1 MSVITFA
8 VLIGVLPVVLLA
20 LQISLVAIGLDTFM
34 LCVGIDEA
42 GYGPLLGPLV
52 VTSVAMRAG
61 EATDPPDFWRL
72 LSASV
77 CRKPTKRD
85 VRLAIDDSKKLY
97 NPKTGVQSLE
107 RAALTVLATRTD
119 APTSLAQ
126 LLTNIRLSDVELDR
140 YPWYRQFDIDLPVA
154 NDARL
159 IAAKANAVRCDMSD
173 CGVAMGD
180 VSSEIILEGR
190 FNREVGTTRNKSVVL
205 AGAALR
211 LVAQAVANRGSEP
224 LNVTID
230 RHGGRKRYRDVLM
243 TFFAPRHLRIVE
255 ESDERS
261 AYELTDA
268 AGAWTI
274 EFVVKA
280 DQRSMPVALASI
292 YSKYVRELL
301 MKGLNAY
308 FARRVSGLKPTAGY
322 YTDAKRFLGQVDGA
336 IKREGLDRQM
346 LVRTR

>member
-1 MSVITFA
+1 
-8 VLIGVLPVVLLA
+8 
-20 LQISLVAIGLDTFM
+20 M

-52 VTSVAMRAG
+52 VTSVSMLAPGA
-61 EATDPPDFWRL
+61 ADPPDFWSRL
-72 LSASV
+72 SGGV
-77 CRKPTKRD
+77 CRKATKRD

-97 NPKTGVQSLE
+97 NPKIGIQALE
-107 RAALTVLATRTD
+107 RAALTMLAARTD
-119 APTSLAQ
+119 APRSLAE
-126 LLTNIRLSDVELDR
+126 LLTRISSSAVDLDR

-154 NDARL
+154 NDPRL
-159 IAAKANAVRCDMSD
+159 IAAKANAVRCDMTD
-173 CGVAMGD
+173 RGVSMGD
-180 VSSEIILEGR
+180 VSSEVILEGR

-211 LVAQAVANRGSEP
+211 LVARAVTNRGKNP
-224 LNVTID
+224 LYVTID

-243 TFFAPRHLRIVE
+243 TFFAPKRFRIIE

-261 AYELTDA
+261 AYELCDA

-308 FARRVSGLKPTAGY
+308 FTRRVNGLKPTAGY
-322 YTDAKRFLGQVDGA
+322 YTDAKRFLVQVDAA
-336 IKREGLDRQM
+336 ITSEGLDRRM
-346 LVRTR
+346 LVRSR